1 MGCEGAQCGIHQVD
15 VAQLFKIDARLPQ
28 EFAALPSFL
37 PSLSLASP

>member
-1 MGCEGAQCGIHQVD
+1 MGCEGTQCGIHQVD

-37 PSLSLASP
+37 PSLSLSAP